1 MLEKSEIAAQIRH
14 FIEGKFPGQD
24 VELTDSTNLLQDW
37 FVDSLGIIET
47 VLFIET
53 NFDID
58 VKRADV
64 NGTNFRDIA
73 TITGFVAERLAR

>member
-1 MLEKSEIAAQIRH
+1 MLEKSEIATQIRR

-24 VELTDSTNLLQDW
+24 VELTDSTNLLKDW